1 MRRVWGKVAGS
12 CIQGVERQRAY
23 DVLPGVGLGIGAVL
37 GGYLIQSRVF
47 VFNEV
52 LVLEGG
58 FGFIVLMRLV
68 VGIIMSLAYSLGR
81 RPYFIKGKHYRIKL
95 FRFFFYR
102 IWFSA
107 YLVPVLRYLGFKGSQ
122 LMFKEVDLG

>member
-1 MRRVWGKVAGS
+1 MGRIYIRRVWGKVAGS
-12 CIQGVERQRAY
+12 CIQGVERQRVY
-23 DVLPGVGLGIGAVL
+23 DVLPGVALGFGAVL

-58 FGFIVLMRLV
+58 FRVVVLWRLI
-68 VGIIMSLAYSLGR
+68 VGIILSLVYSLGR
-81 RPYFIKGKHYRIKL
+81 RSYFVKSKHRGVKL

-102 IWFSA
+102 I
-107 YLVPVLRYLGFKGSQ
+107 
-122 LMFKEVDLG
+122 